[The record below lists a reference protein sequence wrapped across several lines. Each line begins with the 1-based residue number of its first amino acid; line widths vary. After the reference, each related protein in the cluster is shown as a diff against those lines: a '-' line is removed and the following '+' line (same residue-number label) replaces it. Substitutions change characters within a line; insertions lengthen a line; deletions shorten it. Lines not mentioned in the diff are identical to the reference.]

1 MKANQVGSWIIVLFC
16 LCTLVSLAVGETSQL
31 EGLHKVASNNCGN
44 NNAQPNLLM
53 GNSWTYPITA
63 IAESVVGKDAS
74 ARTVAFGE
82 VITLSFEGLKTDQTY
97 VLVLSFLSDDITRAQ
112 SIHVGDTVLEEKL
125 ALPKAEVIRRVY
137 KLDKS
142 VYTDGKVEVTV
153 KKLAGPNAVVS
164 SLDVYS
170 SDPTPLKETALAPDV
185 TIEDI
190 GLSMPSVDRK
200 GNPVDTL
207 SLNGTWEF
215 NPSPPTEFWAGK
227 WIKFGDIEV
236 PGEWV
241 MQGFEVTAN
250 TAAGYVRTFDVPRK
264 WTGKQIKLR
273 FDAVFSIAV
282 VHINGKEVGRHEGG
296 FTPFELDV
304 TEDVKF
310 GSENTIAIAVTS
322 ESLSDTLASA
332 SQYAVHPLGGIGRKV
347 TLFAVSQVN
356 VKSYHVTTEF
366 DAAFDD
372 ATMNI
377 SMKINNQGDDEF
389 DGAKLKFSL
398 LKWPTRKTVKLKN
411 SRFELPKIAAGQ
423 TLNKTIK
430 IAVDSPDKW
439 DNEHPNLYVLQCK
452 IVKGWKT
459 IQTVERRFGFRQVE
473 VRGNEVFVNNQPV
486 KLRASNRHEA
496 HPLRGRSLTMDQW
509 RADVELFREANC
521 NLIRTSHYP
530 PAEEFIDACDEL
542 GLFVEEE
549 APLCWVGHGAN
560 KIWSKWNPQS
570 SDYQEIIV
578 RSTVEMIE
586 RDRSHPSILF
596 WSLANESQWG
606 PNFQQSHEL
615 GREYDPSRP
624 FTFHD
629 QSWGGYNN
637 NGSMTQIAN
646 YHYPGPSGP
655 NRVDDSGRP
664 LWFGEYCHLNAYNRY
679 ELWTDPGLR
688 DAWGCGLKSM
698 WDNMYTTQAILG
710 GAIWSGIDDTFHLP
724 SGHTVGYGTWGPIDG
739 WRRRKPEHWHVKK
752 VYSPVR
758 ISARHI
764 ELPET
769 GTTITI
775 PLENRHN
782 FTNISELDIR
792 WEIGD
797 KMGKATADIA
807 PRANGQMSIRT
818 NVGNLEGKSIYLR
831 FDSPLGFVV
840 DEYLLP
846 IGKSAELKK
855 AVSKAGTA
863 KIDVKSTDKQ
873 ITVTAGSLVVKF
885 DKQAGTI
892 FEATKDDNRI
902 LSAGPEL
909 MVLALNNGGD
919 TQMTKEMKT
928 VSADTAVR
936 TSHKVENA
944 SVTCKDNVAI
954 ITVSDSYDIA
964 KGSYTLTVGSGGTM
978 IIDYDYEMTADI
990 NPRQYGM
997 VMTLPGSFNK
1007 LYWLRK
1013 GMWTVY
1019 PQDHIARL
1027 EGVADAFVGA
1037 EFSGIAGPI
1046 SKPDYPWRHDTNEL
1060 GTNDFRSTKENI
1072 FRAYLSNTKGD
1083 GLALVSDGKQHVRC
1097 WVEGDM
1103 TRMLVSEYNNPGSE
1117 RFFRRHAAV
1126 EDKPLKSGD
1135 RIRGSIRFTIK

>member
-1 MKANQVGSWIIVLFC
+1 MKVNQVGNWIIVLFC
-16 LCTLVSLAVGETSQL
+16 LCTLVSLAIGETSQL
-31 EGLHKVASNNCGN
+31 EGLHKV
-44 NNAQPNLLM
+44 
-53 GNSWTYPITA
+53 
-63 IAESVVGKDAS
+63 
-74 ARTVAFGE
+74 
-82 VITLSFEGLKTDQTY
+82 
-97 VLVLSFLSDDITRAQ
+97 
-112 SIHVGDTVLEEKL
+112 
-125 ALPKAEVIRRVY
+125 
-137 KLDKS
+137 
-142 VYTDGKVEVTV
+142 
-153 KKLAGPNAVVS
+153 VS
-164 SLDVYS
+164 SLNVYS
-170 SDPTPLKETALAPDV
+170 SDPTPLKEIAPAPNV
-185 TIEDI
+185 SIEDI

-227 WIKFGDIEV
+227 WIKSGDIEV

-241 MQGFEVTAN
+241 MQGYEVTAN
-250 TAAGYVRTFDVPRK
+250 TPAGYVRTFDVPKK
-264 WTGKQIKLR
+264 WTGKQVKLR

-282 VHINGKEVGRHEGG
+282 VHINGKEVGTHEGG

-304 TEDVKF
+304 TDAVKF
-310 GSENTIAIAVTS
+310 GSENTIAMAVTS
-322 ESLSDTLASA
+322 ESLSDILASA
-332 SQYAVHPLGGIGRKV
+332 SQYAVHPLGGISRKV
-347 TLFAVSQVN
+347 ALFAVSQVN

-372 ATMNI
+372 ATMNV
-377 SMKINNQGDDEF
+377 SMKINNQGDDELN
-389 DGAKLKFSL
+389 GAKLKFSL
-398 LKWPTRKTVKLKN
+398 LKWPGRKSVRIKTREFN
-411 SRFELPKIAAGQ
+411 LPKIAAGQ
-423 TLNKTIK
+423 TLDETIK

-452 IVKGWKT
+452 LARGFKT
-459 IQTVERRFGFRQVE
+459 IATVERRFGFRQVE
-473 VRGNEVFVNNQPV
+473 VRGNELFVNNQPV

-496 HPLRGRSLTMDQW
+496 HPTRGRSLTMQQW
-509 RADVELFREANC
+509 RTDAELFREANC

-549 APLCWVGHGAN
+549 APICWVGHGAN
-560 KIWSKWNPQS
+560 KTWKKWNPQS
-570 SDYQEIIV
+570 PDYQEIIV
-578 RSTVEMIE
+578 RSAVEMIE

-596 WSLANESQWG
+596 WSLANESKWG

-629 QSWGGYNN
+629 QIAGGWNVGN
-637 NGSMTQIAN
+637 SPMDIAN
-646 YHYPGPSGP
+646 HHYPGPNGP
-655 NRVDDSGRP
+655 KNFADYKRP
-664 LWFGEYCHLNAYNRY
+664 VWFGEYCHLDAYNRY

-688 DAWGCGLKSM
+688 DAWGRGFKTM
-698 WDNMYTTQAILG
+698 WDNMYATQSILG
-710 GAIWSGIDDTFHLP
+710 GALWSGIDDTFHLP

-739 WRRRKPEHWHVKK
+739 WRRRKPEHWHAKK

-758 ISARHI
+758 ISAHYI

-782 FTNISELDIR
+782 FTNISELDIH
-792 WEIGD
+792 WQIGN
-797 KMGKATADIA
+797 KKGKATADIA
-807 PRANGQMSIRT
+807 PRTNGQMDIHT
-818 NVGNLEGKSIYLR
+818 NIKDLSGKSVYLQ
-831 FDSPLGFVV
+831 FNSPLGFVV
-840 DEYLLP
+840 DEYRLP
-846 IGKSAELKK
+846 IGKPAQVVKMLTKTR
-855 AVSKAGTA
+855 GD

-885 DKQAGTI
+885 DKQTGAI
-892 FEATKDDNRI
+892 FEAAKDDNRI

-909 MVLALNNGGD
+909 MVLALNRGGD
-919 TQMTKEMKT
+919 TQMTKQMKPVT
-928 VSADTAVR
+928 SDTAVR
-936 TSHKVENA
+936 SGQKVENVSLTQTNSA
-944 SVTCKDNVAI
+944 AI
-954 ITVSDSYDIA
+954 ITVTDSYDIA
-964 KGSYTLTVGSGGTM
+964 KGGYKLTIDSSGTM
-978 IIDYDYEMTADI
+978 TIDYDYEMIGDI

-997 VMTLPGSFNK
+997 VMTLGGSFNK
-1007 LYWLRK
+1007 LHWKRK

-1019 PQDHIARL
+1019 PKDHIARL

-1037 EFSGIAGPI
+1037 EISGTAGPV

-1072 FRAYLSNTKGD
+1072 FRAYLSNSKGD
-1083 GLALVSDGKQHVRC
+1083 GPALVSDGKQHVRC

-1117 RFFRRHAAV
+1117 RFFRRHAAA
-1126 EDKPLKSGD
+1126 EDKPLKPGD
-1135 RIRGSIRFTIK
+1135 RIRGSIRFTTK